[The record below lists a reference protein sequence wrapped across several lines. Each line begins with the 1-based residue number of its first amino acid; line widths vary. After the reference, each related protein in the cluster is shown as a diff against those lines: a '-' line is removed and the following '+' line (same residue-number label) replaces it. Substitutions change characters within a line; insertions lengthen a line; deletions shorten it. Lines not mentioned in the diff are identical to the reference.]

1 MITRY
6 NSDADKVTRE
16 YVAYVEYMLKCV
28 SDKSFEEIRLI
39 LEGCFNG
46 QELSDYR
53 LASSD
58 LVRLKD
64 AMDERMRKYR
74 ESHLTNVEGD
84 KPNALAP

>member
-6 NSDADKVTRE
+6 NSDADKGTRE

-28 SDKSFEEIRLI
+28 SDKSFEEIRLR
-39 LEGCFNG
+39 LEGYFNG

-74 ESHLTNVEGD
+74 ESHLTNV
-84 KPNALAP
+84 